1 MMHLNYHWN
10 RLEAFTA
17 LEIYEVLRARESIF
31 VVEQQCAYQDADGL
45 DPQSWHLRVT
55 VGSELAAYARVVD
68 PGLKYTEPSIGRV
81 ITLAQFR
88 NLQIGRALVAE
99 AIAFTEKHFP
109 GQGIRIGAQAH
120 LEKFY
125 GSLGFQAAGD
135 VYDDDGIP
143 HIDMLKPAASTGSA
157 AV

>member
-1 MMHLNYHWN
+1 MMHLNYHWS
-10 RLEAFTA
+10 RLHAFTA
-17 LEIYEVLRARESIF
+17 LEMYEVIRVRESVF

-55 VGSELAAYARVVD
+55 MEGELAAYARVVD

-81 ITLAQFR
+81 ITLPRFR
-88 NLQIGRALVAE
+88 KLQIGRALVAE

-120 LEKFY
+120 LEQFY
-125 GSLGFQAAGD
+125 GSFGFQAVGA
-135 VYDDDGIP
+135 VYDEDGIA
-143 HIDMLKPAASTGSA
+143 HIDMLKPAARFAGP